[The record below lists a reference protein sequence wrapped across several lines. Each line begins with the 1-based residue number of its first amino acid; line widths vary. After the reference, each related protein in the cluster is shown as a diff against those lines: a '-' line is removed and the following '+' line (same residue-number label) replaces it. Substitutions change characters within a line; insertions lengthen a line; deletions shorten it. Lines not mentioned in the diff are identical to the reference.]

1 MVKNTEA
8 MITTFD
14 LTRPRFWGK
23 TSGALEEKDARW
35 RAKVFLAR
43 RSHPG
48 LTTVPLRFD

>member
-23 TSGALEEKDARW
+23 TSGALEEKAPVG
-35 RAKVFLAR
+35 ALKYSSLAV
-43 RSHPG
+43 HTMG
-48 LTTVPLRFD
+48 